1 MVMFSLLESSGH
13 QSRER
18 CLDEEG
24 GHFRQGY
31 EEATAKPS
39 SKWNA
44 RIRGGGSDPAALFK
58 SFAKIGNNL

>member
-24 GHFRQGY
+24 AFQARY

-39 SKWNA
+39 SKWNT
-44 RIRGGGSDPAALFK
+44 RICGGGSDPAALFK